1 MKKNKFNKAIALF
14 NNYCKKQNIKI
25 IDINEIAEFID
36 KNVYKMT
43 FWEIIEQTNSK
54 LDTINK
60 WEDKLVLNFIEFSLL
75 ERFYKKT
82 KIKRQLNPYNNLTVE
97 KIIELNEYK
106 RNKYVNFLVILENF
120 DEHNIFIQ
128 NLLKI
133 IK

>member
-25 IDINEIAEFID
+25 IDINEITEFID

-75 ERFYKKT
+75 ERFYKKI

-106 RNKYVNFLVILENF
+106 RNKYVDFLVILENF

>member
-75 ERFYKKT
+75 ERFYKKI

-106 RNKYVNFLVILENF
+106 RNKYVDFLVILENF

-128 NLLKI
+128 NILKI

>member
-75 ERFYKKT
+75 ERFYKKI

-106 RNKYVNFLVILENF
+106 RNKYVDFLVILENF